1 METKF
6 IYIYIYI
13 YIYIHIYIYTPIK
26 SKQIQENPPGKSL
39 GKSTE
44 YLFSGI

>member
-13 YIYIHIYIYTPIK
+13 NIYTPIK